1 MKQKKESKKQ
11 QHLNEKLQLSLRT
24 DYTPEELQKLLGDI
38 ESVISAHKAMQYGR
52 NPENLV
58 KTIRGGKVVWITVD
72 EMNETLAK
80 KRKLMPRKFI
90 RKNDRENV
98 GISSEIQRRIR
109 TCQGLASVVKKF
121 SSGDTSDLFLLLRNL
136 ELTHNRSVAHAR
148 ELHLFEAAIQRKKQ
162 EVSIIQEMEN
172 VTTDMMNAI
181 QNNELSDVEMYQHYY
196 LNHLEEY
203 KAKQKRLEPYI
214 NKARECRLEYLLT
227 KRKLLLI
234 QFQILQK
241 AHEELT
247 RVAKEILYYDRK
259 GNISSPINQGLGE
272 ITRLL
277 TQAESFIQTLEEYP
291 PDQLEANQDKFQNV
305 DRSLLTPLFDQMVI
319 LLEHYKEAWST
330 CFEQH
335 PETHSPCNTLTP
347 DTTAKTPERMAYQ
360 ELLEKRDQFQQ

>member
-181 QNNELSDVEMYQHYY
+181 QNNELSDVRCISTIILIISRNM
-196 LNHLEEY
+196 
-203 KAKQKRLEPYI
+203 KQNRNGWNLI
-214 NKARECRLEYLLT
+214 LT
-227 KRKLLLI
+227 K
-234 QFQILQK
+234 
-241 AHEELT
+241 
-247 RVAKEILYYDRK
+247 
-259 GNISSPINQGLGE
+259 P
-272 ITRLL
+272 
-277 TQAESFIQTLEEYP
+277 ES
-291 PDQLEANQDKFQNV
+291 AG
-305 DRSLLTPLFDQMVI
+305 
-319 LLEHYKEAWST
+319 WST
-330 CFEQH
+330 CLRKENFCSSSFRFFRKPMRNSRGWLRKSSIMIER
-335 PETHSPCNTLTP
+335 ETSPVQST
-347 DTTAKTPERMAYQ
+347 
-360 ELLEKRDQFQQ
+360 RD